1 MLQMSK
7 PRRPRKDEDP
17 AGVYWH
23 NDPKRPQYCTDTS
36 NKIVAVERELDHRI
50 GSLSPELQTEW
61 LLDADN
67 Q

>member
-23 NDPKRPQYCTDTS
+23 NDPERLATLYTYFKQD
-36 NKIVAVERELDHRI
+36 VATEREIDHRI
-50 GSLSPELQTEW
+50 GSLSPELQAE
-61 LLDADN
+61 
-67 Q
+67 